1 MKAIAALALALSL
14 AACGGNGTTGN
25 TVAAA
30 PVAAAAPPA
39 GKQWTDVVA
48 KTDQGYV
55 MGNPNAPIK
64 LVEYGSRLCPTCKAF
79 ADTGFAP
86 LTATY
91 VKSGKVSFEFREFL
105 VHGPPDMAPAL
116 LGRCVGTDAFFPM
129 LEQMFANQTQFTDKW
144 QAMPAAVQQQI
155 ATAPPAEAFR
165 LWADNM
171 GLIDFVKQRGLPEAA
186 ARTCI
191 GDQAQIDK
199 LTKQTQ
205 DNGPGPAGNGTV
217 SGTPTF
223 LINGEVAQG
232 AVSWASVEQA
242 LKAAGA

>member
-1 MKAIAALALALSL
+1 MKMIATLAIALSL
-14 AACGGNGTTGN
+14 AACGSNGTGN
-25 TVAAA
+25 TTAAA
-30 PVAAAAPPA
+30 PVAATAAPA
-39 GKQWTDVVA
+39 GKSWSEVVA
-48 KTDQGYV
+48 KTDQGYL

-79 ADTGFAP
+79 ADQGFAP
-86 LTATY
+86 LTDKY

-129 LEQMFANQTQFTDKW
+129 LEQMFANQEQFTGKW

-155 ATAPPAEAFR
+155 VAAPPAEAFR
-165 LWADNM
+165 LWAENM
-171 GLIDFVKQRGLPEAA
+171 GLIDFVKERGLPEAA
-186 ARTCI
+186 ARACI
-191 GDQAQIDK
+191 ADQTQVDK

-205 DNGPGPAGNGTV
+205 DNGPGPVGSGTV
-217 SGTPTF
+217 TGTPTF

-232 AVSWASVEQA
+232 AVSWPAVEQA
-242 LKAAGA
+242 LKQAGA